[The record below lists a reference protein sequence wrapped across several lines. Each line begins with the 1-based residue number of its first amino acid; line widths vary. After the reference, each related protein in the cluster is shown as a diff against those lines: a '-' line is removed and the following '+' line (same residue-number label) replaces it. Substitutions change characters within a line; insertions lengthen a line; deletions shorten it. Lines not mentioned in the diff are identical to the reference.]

1 MDINDDDIDRL
12 SDWFTIGPADRITLT
27 ETGKKE
33 LAPHFARAGISIS
46 SVKTLADYRRAMM
59 LARPYL
65 NDTLAAIARNGRMT
79 IERKALLAI
88 ATGDTQEAS
97 RLTGR
102 LRKIKAIGL
111 VAID

>member
-1 MDINDDDIDRL
+1 MSTNDTNQ
-12 SDWFTIGPADRITLT
+12 DWFTKGPAGRITFT

-33 LAPHFARAGISIS
+33 LAPHLAKAGISIS
-46 SVKTLADYRRAMM
+46 TVKTEDDYRRAMV

-65 NDTLAAIARNGRMT
+65 SDTLAAIARNGRMT